1 MFVVKLGKLT
11 LHYFNVRL
19 DRSMSC
25 SVSIPVI
32 QRLKDILDILGEDE
46 VTKVPAQHTLTQSV
60 ITSAAALLGAF
71 LGELCQSL
79 VITGFTATIILSLIF
94 SKNH

>member
-1 MFVVKLGKLT
+1 
-11 LHYFNVRL
+11 
-19 DRSMSC
+19 MSC

-46 VTKVPAQHTLTQSV
+46 VTNGPAQHTLTQSV

-71 LGELCQSL
+71 LGELCQS
-79 VITGFTATIILSLIF
+79 
-94 SKNH
+94 